1 MTFSVSQS
9 GTFEAAH
16 YIRNPSTPDHY
27 HRLHGHSFVVTVHC
41 ASASVGEQGWVIDFG
56 VLDGVL
62 KDVLGTLDHQ
72 TLNEID
78 GLEPP
83 TFENILSYIDR
94 QFEARGVTLSR
105 LEIARPTLGQRG
117 ELVKS

>member
-1 MTFSVSQS
+1 MYSVSQT

-16 YIRNPSTPDHY
+16 YIRNPNAPAGY

-41 ASASVGEQGWVIDFG
+41 AAPAVGEQGWVIDFG
-56 VLDGVL
+56 VLDGTL
-62 KDVLGTLDHQ
+62 KDVLATLDHQ
-72 TLNEID
+72 TLNEIE

-83 TFENILSYIDR
+83 TFENILTYIDR

-117 ELVKS
+117 ELVKA

>member
-1 MTFSVSQS
+1 MFSVSQT

-16 YIRNPSTPDHY
+16 YIRNPNAPEGY

-41 ASASVGEQGWVIDFG
+41 AAADVGAEGWVIDFG
-56 VLDGVL
+56 RLDGVL
-62 KDVLGTLDHQ
+62 KEVLATLDHQ
-72 TLNEID
+72 TLNEIE

-83 TFENILSYIDR
+83 TFENILKYIDA
-94 QFEARGVTLSR
+94 QFQARGVTPSK

-117 ELVKS
+117 ELVKG